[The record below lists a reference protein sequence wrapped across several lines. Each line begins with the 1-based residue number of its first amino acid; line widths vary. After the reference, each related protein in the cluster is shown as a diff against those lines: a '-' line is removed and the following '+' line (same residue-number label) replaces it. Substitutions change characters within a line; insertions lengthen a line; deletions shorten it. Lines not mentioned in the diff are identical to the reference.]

1 MDEMRGRERK
11 LEDQRH
17 NLELSL
23 SAAQQEMKSLKI
35 NLNGS
40 DGRINEMH
48 STMLRL
54 ETAKKE
60 VESKLLTVCGLL
72 QQFRYALDLD

>member
-1 MDEMRGRERK
+1 MEEMRARERK
-11 LEDQRH
+11 LEEQRH

-23 SAAQQEMKSLKI
+23 SSAQQEIKSLKI

-48 STMLRL
+48 STILRL

-60 VESKLLTVCGLL
+60 VEAKLSTVCGLL
-72 QQFRYALDLD
+72 QQFR